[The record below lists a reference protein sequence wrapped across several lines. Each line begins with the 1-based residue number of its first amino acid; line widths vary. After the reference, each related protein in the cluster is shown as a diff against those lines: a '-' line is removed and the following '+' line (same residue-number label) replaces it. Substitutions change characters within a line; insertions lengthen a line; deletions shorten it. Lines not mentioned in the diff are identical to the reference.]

1 MDCNFI
7 FSALS
12 INFGGSFSFN
22 INTSLEAAQKSNVGI
37 LFSGLN
43 MFLGKVEYC
52 EDPVLQCCVCVS
64 VLNEYMLKPYI
75 RVTSLYVCKCLCD

>member
-22 INTSLEAAQKSNVGI
+22 SNTSLEAAQKSSVGI

-43 MFLGKVEYC
+43 VFLGKVEYC

-64 VLNEYMLKPYI
+64 VFNDICRSHIL
-75 RVTSLYVCKCLCD
+75 RVTSLCVYKYLCD